1 MYTGSNCAHLTH
13 TEGLSRVSRRVF
25 LGKNS
30 FSFLGSF
37 FLAPVLLTGCTP
49 HSTSSTVVQQQE
61 TVTHPKVAD
70 FRTASCDTLLQLD
83 EKESLANSLYWLRA
97 LDCADR
103 LGSTQARS
111 LAKTLPGG
119 NWSNVVKQ
127 GMLLAS
133 AEPTA
138 AERRQLI
145 ARLDS
150 YHLEFPDSVRP
161 LLQLWRQQQVL
172 QVSLTDERARYQQL
186 QQSTDNQIE
195 SLHQNQLRLQNQL
208 QVTSRK
214 LENLTDIER
223 QLSSRKQL
231 QGEIPES
238 TTTQSKV
245 EVGKHATPAKAVEA
259 DHPAETKK
267 ATPSEHNVPA
277 QVAAPPAKVAES
289 KPAVSTVP
297 AQVATPSVK
306 AAAPKPAA
314 STAPAQGAT
323 PPAKAAEPKPATSS
337 APAKAAEP
345 EQAPATGTAIP
356 AQPIETEDIYGP
368 VPVYKRDSAQ

>member
-37 FLAPVLLTGCTP
+37 FLPPVILMAPVLLIGCTP
-49 HSTSSTVVQQQE
+49 HSASNTVAQQQQE
-61 TVTHPKVAD
+61 VIALPKTAD
-70 FRTASCDTLLQLD
+70 LRTASCDTLLQLD
-83 EKESLANSLYWLRA
+83 EKEFLSNSLYWLRA

-103 LGSTQARS
+103 LGSPQARS
-111 LAKTLPGG
+111 LAKTLPGS
-119 NWSNVVKQ
+119 NWSKAVKQ

-138 AERRQLI
+138 AERRQII

-172 QVSLTDERARYQQL
+172 QVSLVDERTRYQQL
-186 QQSTDNQIE
+186 QQSTDSQIE

-208 QVTSRK
+208 QVTARK

-231 QGEIPES
+231 QGEIPEN

-245 EVGKHATPAKAVEA
+245 EVDNHATPAKAVE
-259 DHPAETKK
+259 P
-267 ATPSEHNVPA
+267 EHTA
-277 QVAAPPAKVAES
+277 PAKVVE
-289 KPAVSTVP
+289 
-297 AQVATPSVK
+297 
-306 AAAPKPAA
+306 PAA
-314 STAPAQGAT
+314 KP
-323 PPAKAAEPKPATSS
+323 AEPKPAVSN
-337 APAKAAEP
+337 APAKVTEP
-345 EQAPATGTAIP
+345 EPAPAMGTAIP
-356 AQPIETEDIYGP
+356 AQPVETEDIYGP
-368 VPVYKRDSAQ
+368 APVYKREAAQ